1 MVNFYAFWT
10 MEQGDSTATVNML
23 LHHSL
28 YFQRFN
34 NYGPGGWA
42 PRMPEGGALDLCTA
56 QPA

>member
-10 MEQGDSTATVNML
+10 MEQGDSRPTATVNML

-42 PRMPEGGALDLCTA
+42 PACRREGPLCTA